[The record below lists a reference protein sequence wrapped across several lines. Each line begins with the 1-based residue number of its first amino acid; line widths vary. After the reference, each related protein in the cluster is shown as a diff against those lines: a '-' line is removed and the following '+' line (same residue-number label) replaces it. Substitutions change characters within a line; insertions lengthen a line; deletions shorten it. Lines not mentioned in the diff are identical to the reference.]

1 MQVTIR
7 MKIFAV
13 AAALLLLMVAVLIFT
28 TRMAANVGGQLGYIV
43 SDYIPGYAAMARA
56 EVWSLAQGL
65 ELRRLLLAHTLAP
78 DDKKTIEQRRT
89 EAETAA
95 REHDRQMALAR
106 SELGERLASPTDF
119 DDSVALARLDELI
132 EIMIE
137 ERQKYQSRAGQIVA
151 ALNDGNLALAG
162 ENLAALDPLRD
173 DANRRLD
180 VAQRRMLEITEN
192 AARAALEHQTSV
204 INLSLA
210 VTGIAVILGLLFAA
224 VVSSSLVAPVR
235 RLLKATQAVEGG
247 SLDTTVPV
255 TSRDEIG
262 RLTEAFNRMV
272 QELRVKARIRETFGK
287 YVDPRIVQGLI
298 ERPELTAAAGER
310 RSMTVLFCDM
320 KGFTTL
326 SEGLTPTGLVN
337 IVNSYLT
344 EMSGAIR
351 KHNGIID
358 KYIGDAIM
366 AFWGMPFNSHDQQ
379 AELACLAALEQLVRL
394 QLFRERL
401 PELMGIKKGVP
412 NIDMRIGIATGEV
425 IVGNIGSDVTKS
437 YTVMGDT
444 VNFASRLEGA
454 NKAYRTRILVNAQT
468 ADMVS
473 TVLETREIDSVL
485 VVGKTEPEQIFE
497 VMGQR
502 DLITDAQKSLRE
514 RYAEGLAAYRR
525 QEWNAAQAAFEACLS
540 IVPDDGP
547 SKAMLKRIPVLSAH
561 PPHPDWNGVWEMT
574 EK

>member
-13 AAALLLLMVAVLIFT
+13 AAALLLLMVAVLVFT
-28 TRMAANVGGQLGYIV
+28 TRMAANVGQQLGYIV

-56 EVWSLAQGL
+56 EVRSLDQGL
-65 ELRRLLLAHTLAP
+65 ELRRLLLAYTFAP
-78 DDKKTIEQRRT
+78 NDTQTIERRRVN
-89 EAETAA
+89 AESSA
-95 REHDRQMALAR
+95 REHDQQMARAR
-106 SELGERLASPTDF
+106 SEVGERLASPTDF
-119 DDSVALARLDELI
+119 DDTIALARLDELL
-132 EIMIE
+132 EVMIE
-137 ERQKYQSRAGQIVA
+137 ERQKYQQRAGQIIA
-151 ALNDGNLALAG
+151 ALGAGDLTLAG

-180 VAQRRMLEITEN
+180 TAQRRMLEITEN
-192 AARAALEHQTSV
+192 AARAALDHQNGV
-204 INLSLA
+204 ITLSLA
-210 VTGIAVILGLLFAA
+210 VTGIAVVLGLLFAA

-235 RLLKATQAVEGG
+235 RLLKATEAVEGG
-247 SLDTTVPV
+247 SLETVVPV

-262 RLTEAFNRMV
+262 RLTESFNRMV
-272 QELRVKARIRETFGK
+272 QELRLKARIRETFGK

-310 RSMTVLFCDM
+310 RLMTVLFCDM

-366 AFWGMPFNSHDQQ
+366 AFWGMPFNPHHEQ
-379 AELACLAALEQLVRL
+379 AKLACFAALEQLTRL
-394 QLFRERL
+394 KSFRERL

-454 NKAYRTRILVNAQT
+454 NKAYRTRILVNAET
-468 ADMVS
+468 ADMVAD
-473 TVLETREIDSVL
+473 VLETREIDAIL
-485 VVGKTEPEQIFE
+485 AVGKTEPQRIFD
-497 VMGQR
+497 VIGQR
-502 DLITDAQKSLRE
+502 GTLGDAQIALRD

-525 QEWNAAQAAFEACLS
+525 QDWDAAQAAFESCLS
-540 IVPDDGP
+540 VVAEDGP
-547 SKAMLKRIPVLSAH
+547 SKTMLKRIAQLRERSPGA
-561 PPHPDWNGVWEMT
+561 DWNGVWEMT